1 MIGKVAV
8 AAKVAGAAKTV
19 VNTVKKLDA
28 DKVGKAADSI
38 NAISN
43 VKDKFQS
50 PKKKSRAEAMEDLKK
65 LKELLDLGVL
75 TEEEFTEKKKKL
87 LELI

>member
-8 AAKVAGAAKTV
+8 VAKVAGAAKTV
-19 VNTVKKLDA
+19 VKVVKGVDI
-28 DKVGKAADSI
+28 VKAADNI
-38 NAISN
+38 N
-43 VKDKFQS
+43 VVGGVVDKFQS

-75 TEEEFTEKKKKL
+75 TEEEFAEKKKKL
-87 LELI
+87 LDLI

>member
-1 MIGKVAV
+1 MSISLAA
-8 AAKVAGAAKTV
+8 AAKVAGAAKV
-19 VNTVKKLDA
+19 VAKAVKSVDI
-28 DKVGKAADSI
+28 VKAADGI
-38 NAISN
+38 N
-43 VKDKFQS
+43 VVGGVVDKFHS

-75 TEEEFTEKKKKL
+75 TEEEFAEKMKKL